1 MSNDVE
7 NCPAEEFIKL
17 CFADDCIGFWENLRD
32 WGGNDFG
39 GIYYSEKGL
48 PDPDWYGY
56 QLYNSHEALWN
67 VQRLKFPNIPE
78 LRNNSDYKYNNKKSV
93 GGQYSR
99 VLSNVNSSIRLGSDS
114 VMNIYWHTIKKQNL
128 MEKLRN
134 NTKQKQYI
142 DILEEIKGL
151 DVYTKKLRKYDEK
164 SYKSNW
170 KKFIWLYTQKAN
182 TIGGFVLFPRH
193 PQSINQSRG
202 TGITDDRFD
211 LTLECFRRYFKNKN
225 KSEDD
230 INYNPLFSEI
240 KRDSFF
246 FDNMFGS
253 FEKYT
258 EFFCLNKSYDKK
270 QNWVKDGQVLNL
282 LNNQPLD
289 DYDFGNRNNVLLT
302 ADNWWI
308 FYRNIMNRLD
318 ARNEQIKEVIEG
330 K

>member
-1 MSNDVE
+1 MPS
-7 NCPAEEFIKL
+7 EEFIKL

-99 VLSNVNSSIRLGSDS
+99 VLSNANSSIRLGSDS
-114 VMNIYWHTIKKQNL
+114 IMNIYWHTIKKQNL

-164 SYKSNW
+164 SYKSN
-170 KKFIWLYTQKAN
+170 
-182 TIGGFVLFPRH
+182 
-193 PQSINQSRG
+193 
-202 TGITDDRFD
+202 
-211 LTLECFRRYFKNKN
+211 
-225 KSEDD
+225 
-230 INYNPLFSEI
+230 
-240 KRDSFF
+240 
-246 FDNMFGS
+246 
-253 FEKYT
+253 
-258 EFFCLNKSYDKK
+258 
-270 QNWVKDGQVLNL
+270 
-282 LNNQPLD
+282 
-289 DYDFGNRNNVLLT
+289 
-302 ADNWWI
+302 
-308 FYRNIMNRLD
+308 
-318 ARNEQIKEVIEG
+318 
-330 K
+330 